1 MKRKYLLII
10 GLFIG
15 LICAYIF
22 YINFLSVGPR
32 MAKRSTDVEISANDL
47 MTAFESEEENANGLY
62 LNKILAVSGK
72 IISVDLTK
80 ETKPTINLETDGFG
94 VIKCTLESADDF
106 DNESMTIGSNL
117 TIKGECIG
125 YLLDV
130 LINDSIMLN
139 D

>member
-1 MKRKYLLII
+1 
-10 GLFIG
+10 
-15 LICAYIF
+15 
-22 YINFLSVGPR
+22 
-32 MAKRSTDVEISANDL
+32 MAKRSTDVEMRANDL

-72 IISVDLTK
+72 IISVDLTE